1 MPAPAQGNPLRQAL
15 WPLALLYGGAAA
27 LRNWTFTAGLRRVHR
42 LPVPVV
48 SIGNLTVGGTGKT
61 PTVAFLTALAHACG
75 RRPGVLARGYGRA
88 PGAELNDE
96 GVMLQ
101 RRLPWL
107 LQQQDPDRVAAGER
121 LVAAGADYVVLDDGF
136 QHRRLHRDLD
146 VVCLD
151 AERPF
156 GNGQCLPAGDLRE
169 FRSGLRRAGLVLLT
183 RASGLDETALQNRVV
198 RVRAL
203 AHRRDLPVYACEHG
217 PSDVVVQPRG
227 EVVALEALR
236 GRRAVL
242 LSAIARPASFRAT
255 AVALGVEVI
264 AEHRH
269 RDHHRFTDAEL
280 AAAASAARAAEAI
293 LLTTEKDDARLGAA
307 AVERHVLRIELR
319 FLGEPPAPSE
329 WLL

>member
-1 MPAPAQGNPLRQAL
+1 MPDREHGNPLRQAL
-15 WPLALLYGGAAA
+15 WPLSLLYGSVAAV
-27 LRNWTFTAGLRRVHR
+27 RNWTFDAGLRRAHR
-42 LPVPVV
+42 LPVRVG

-61 PTVAFLTALAHACG
+61 PTVAFVAALAHACG

-88 PGAELNDE
+88 PGAPLNDE

-146 VVCLD
+146 VLCLD
-151 AERPF
+151 AELPF
-156 GNGQCLPAGDLRE
+156 GTGLCLPAGDLRE
-169 FRSGLRRAGLVLLT
+169 FRSGLRRAGMVLLT
-183 RASGLDETALQNRVV
+183 RADRLEPEQLAQRIT
-198 RVRAL
+198 RVREL
-203 AHRRDLPVYACEHG
+203 AGRQLPVYACEHG

-227 EVVALEALR
+227 EVVALASLR

-242 LSAIARPASFRAT
+242 LSAIARPASFRDT
-255 AVALGVEVI
+255 AVALGVEVV

-269 RDHHRFTDAEL
+269 RDHHRFTAAEI
-280 AAAASAARAAEAI
+280 AAAARAARAAEAI
-293 LLTTEKDDARLGAA
+293 LLTTEKDDARLGDAD
-307 AVERHVLRIELR
+307 VERHVLRIELR
-319 FLGEPPAPSE
+319 CLGEPPTATE